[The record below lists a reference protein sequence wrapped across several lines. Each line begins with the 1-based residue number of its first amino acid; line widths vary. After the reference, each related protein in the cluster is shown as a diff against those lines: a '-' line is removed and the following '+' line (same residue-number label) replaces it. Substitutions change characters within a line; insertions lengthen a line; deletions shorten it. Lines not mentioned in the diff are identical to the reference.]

1 MSVEA
6 VSDIGKQ
13 ARQIRDLPGPWGLP
27 VIGNALQF
35 DRESMHLQLERWS
48 REFGEVFQFRVALR
62 RFVVFSNPD
71 TVAGILRDRPDGFWR
86 SRRLEEIAREVGF
99 GGLFSSNGEDWKR
112 QRSMVLSG
120 LDPTHVK
127 AFFPTLVK
135 VTDRLAQRWKTA
147 SKGSAPIDL
156 QSDLMRYTVD
166 VTAGLAFGTDIN
178 TLESHG
184 EIIQTHLD
192 KVLPAVFRRLLATFP
207 YWHFIK
213 LPGDRAVEG
222 HILALKRAVADFIAE
237 TRKRLDQHP
246 ERREH
251 PANLIEAMVAERD
264 RKGSAL
270 TDNDVSGNVLTMLL
284 AGEDTT
290 ANTLAW
296 LIWLLSRNPQSQQR
310 ATEEARRIS
319 GGTRPLQRQA
329 QLAELEYV
337 DACAHEAMRLKPVG
351 PFLVLQAARDTVA
364 GQVFLPAGTLVLLL
378 MRPAAV
384 DERYFPEPQAFRP
397 ERWLAHDA
405 SAATFSSA
413 KRIAMPFGAGPRM
426 CPGRYLALAEI
437 KMVMAMLL
445 ACFEIDAV
453 STPDGSDAREKLA
466 FTMSPVGLKMR
477 LRSRP

>member
-6 VSDIGKQ
+6 VANVEKPV
-13 ARQIRDLPGPWGLP
+13 RQIRNLPGPWGLP

-35 DRESMHLQLERWS
+35 RRESMHLQLERWA
-48 REFGEVFQFRVALR
+48 REFGEVFQFRVALS

-71 TVAGILRDRPDGFWR
+71 TVAAILRNRPEVFWR
-86 SRRLEEIAREVGF
+86 RARLEETARQYGF

-112 QRSMVLSG
+112 QRSMVLNG
-120 LDPTHVK
+120 LDPSHVK
-127 AFFPTLVK
+127 AFFPTLLK
-135 VTDRLAQRWKTA
+135 VTDRLAHRWQIA
-147 SKGSAPIDL
+147 SQANAPIDL

-184 EIIQTHLD
+184 EVIQTHLD
-192 KVLPAVFRRLLATFP
+192 KILPAVFRRLFSTFP
-207 YWHFIK
+207 YWRFIK
-213 LPGDRAVEG
+213 LPGDRVLEG
-222 HILALKRAVADFIAE
+222 HLLELRRAVADFIAQA
-237 TRKRLDQHP
+237 RQRLDQNP

-270 TDNDVSGNVLTMLL
+270 TDGDVSGNVLTMLL

-296 LIWLLSRNPQSQQR
+296 LIWLLSKNPQALQR
-310 ATEEARRIS
+310 AVEEARRTCA
-319 GGTRPLQRQA
+319 GDRPLQHQT
-329 QLAELEYV
+329 QLAELEYIE
-337 DACAHEAMRLKPVG
+337 ACAHEAMRLKPVG
-351 PFLVLQAARDTVA
+351 PFIVLQTARDTVA
-364 GQVFLPAGTLVLLL
+364 GQVALPAGTLVLLL

-397 ERWLAHDA
+397 ERWLAQGA
-405 SAATFSSA
+405 STGTFASA

-445 ACFEIDAV
+445 ACFDIDNV
-453 STPDGSDAREKLA
+453 STPDGSEAREKLA
-466 FTMSPVGLKMR
+466 LTMSPVGLQLH
-477 LRSRP
+477 LRSRQ